1 MSRLRHL
8 RGLTHVPNHFHLRR
22 IRDMQRNRHMR
33 ERSDMP
39 RCLHLTGI
47 PHMHRVNDLRRHLAH
62 VHTRSNLLDVPN
74 VRGQLYVQD
83 DNLRDIGNLWRV
95 YDLQLVQHMPELADL
110 RGPDHLHDADL
121 PRWCDLSRRNNL
133 RGELHVRRQHNL
145 PLHLDLPRILHVFEH
160 AYLSGSDYLPRG
172 QHVHWNSDLFSD
184 EHVHR
189 RRHM

>member
-1 MSRLRHL
+1 M
-8 RGLTHVPNHFHLRR
+8 RG
-22 IRDMQRNRHMR
+22 
-33 ERSDMP
+33 RSDMP
-39 RCLHLTGI
+39 RHRHFTRI
-47 PHMHRVNDLRRHLAH
+47 PDMRRVNDMRGHFAH
-62 VHTRSNLLDVPN
+62 VHTLNNLLDVPN

-83 DNLRDIGNLWRV
+83 DNLRGIGNLWRV
-95 YDLQLVQHMPELADL
+95 YDLQLVQHVSELADL

-121 PRWCDLSRRNNL
+121 PWRRDLSRRNNL
-133 RGELHVRRQHNL
+133 RPELHVRRQHNL